1 VVLNRTLTVLLYLRT
16 HDLAFRIKFN
26 NTLIESEIEPAIHGY
41 PASGGNRFEPIL
53 KKVSC
58 VELLQHTALTDV
70 FDKISAEINDLFSRL
85 VPINRS
91 HPASHNEAQHQSQL
105 EPIASIQHE
114 LIAFKTCK
122 TLFTQ
127 VSLTFD
133 QLIDP
138 A

>member
-1 VVLNRTLTVLLYLRT
+1 MVLMYLST

-58 VELLQHTALTDV
+58 VELLQYTALTDA
-70 FDKISAEINDLFSRL
+70 FDKISAQINDLFSRL

-91 HPASHNEAQHQSQL
+91 HHASHQEAQHQGQFDSMG
-105 EPIASIQHE
+105 SIQHK
-114 LIAFKTCK
+114 LKTFRVWK
-122 TLFTQ
+122 ALFAQ
-127 VSLTFD
+127 VILTFD